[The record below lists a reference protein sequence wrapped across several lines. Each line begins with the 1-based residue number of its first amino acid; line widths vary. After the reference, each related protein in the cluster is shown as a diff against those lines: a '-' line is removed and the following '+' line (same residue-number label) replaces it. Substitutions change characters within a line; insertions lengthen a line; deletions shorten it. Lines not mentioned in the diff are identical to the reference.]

1 MDGLQPWHLIL
12 LAVVFIML
20 FGWKRLPDA
29 SRAIGRSLR
38 IFKSEVK
45 GLHTDDAVEPL
56 ATTPVLPVAQPMAQP
71 MPVAQ
76 PMAQSM
82 AQPVAPPVAAPV
94 AQPVAAAPAAT
105 PVATPL
111 PAEPPAD
118 SA

>member
-45 GLHTDDAVEPL
+45 GLHSDDAVEPV
-56 ATTPVLPVAQPMAQP
+56 AAAPVLPVAQPM
-71 MPVAQ
+71 PVAPPIAQ
-76 PMAQSM
+76 PMAQPLTQPVTQPV
-82 AQPVAPPVAAPV
+82 AQPVTQPVVAAPV
-94 AQPVAAAPAAT
+94 ATQ
-105 PVATPL
+105 L